1 MPDVTLIIASRD
13 ALIRGPWEAA
23 LRDSYQIKIHEV
35 LPDETA
41 LRTTGAQLV
50 IIDTALVDADEN
62 TIARSI
68 SSGSKVLVLGAGW
81 PENRQI
87 GVYAHGASG
96 YCEKNAPP
104 LIARK
109 AVETILRG
117 DVWIQRDLISKVIG
131 TLVSRNKPAPAQTQ
145 EKQRMRDALDTLS
158 AREKE
163 VIARIRTGESNRQIA
178 EHLFISERTV
188 KAHLS
193 SIFKK
198 LNLSDRLQLV
208 IYLQQLDN

>member
-1 MPDVTLIIASRD
+1 MQDVTILIVSRD
-13 ALIRGPWEAA
+13 QSICAPW
-23 LRDSYQIKIHEV
+23 
-35 LPDETA
+35 ETA
-41 LRTTGAQLV
+41 LQDSYRIKTHDALPEAMALRENPPQLV
-50 IIDTALVDADEN
+50 IIDAILIESEEN
-62 TIARSI
+62 LLARCI
-68 SSGSKVLVLGAGW
+68 NSGCKVLVLGAGW

-87 GVYAHGASG
+87 AVYAQGASG

-109 AVETILRG
+109 AVETVLKG

-131 TLVSRNKPAPAQTQ
+131 SLVSRSKAPQPDTRSQ
-145 EKQRMRDALDTLS
+145 KRLDDALKILS
-158 AREKE
+158 SREKE
-163 VIARIRTGESNRQIA
+163 VVAHIRTGESNKQIA

-198 LNLSDRLQLV
+198 FNLSDRLQLV
-208 IYLQQLDN
+208 IYLQQLGN